1 MGFGSRHAGHYTAE
15 MLPDYGMQLLAQT
28 TIITERHDYVYA
40 FGRRIE
46 ISPSALMAGL
56 ALIALVVVAVV
67 VSFLIY
73 RSRLRTR
80 AKE

>member
-1 MGFGSRHAGHYTAE
+1 M
-15 MLPDYGMQLLAQT
+15 PDYGTQLLAQT
-28 TIITERHDYVYA
+28 TIITEGHYYVYA

-46 ISPSALMAGL
+46 ISPSALLAGL
-56 ALIALVVVAVV
+56 ALIALVVVAAV

-80 AKE
+80 VKE